1 MPKRHTNNSKEGAP
15 SKRLTPEDAHE
26 TPMDEAFALSLTKAV
41 FGRRPSVFEK
51 SGIQYIVKMRLK
63 PQPTT
68 LGFLSHMETSHPQSK
83 AKFAAVW
90 KSLKDFFDPD
100 NDTAYSEFRVMVDTQ
115 ALVEAF
121 QGERYIEHG
130 DPTQPGPSA
139 ASASVGSRSDRITRS
154 RSSVASSSVGS
165 ILSTSGLTTRSRP
178 SVASSP
184 VGSILSTSD
193 RTTRSRPSVASS
205 SVGSILTS
213 TSDLTTRSQ
222 PSVVSS
228 SVGSKIST
236 ASRLTTRSRSSGYS
250 TRSSSSS
257 SSNSTLSEGAIS
269 KMRSEYDTNFAA
281 FKGEPWNLAS
291 GTCVD
296 DIVGQ
301 YVCGLIKESALH
313 SFVVDFPTTVINLFQ
328 SPEDKEALSKVLMKK
343 GWGAKLTNPAEEAFV
358 RRYNKEPAKVVE
370 VLSHG
375 WSVAGEGDDAQVP
388 DTLFCQSVHLAL
400 HHIYVVY
407 SNHQF
412 TLPEKAP
419 ESFYVHTLWGF
430 IGMLFLQDKNFS
442 FRTGEAH
449 SYASFLRKNKGRKPE
464 ESVRQAVGRKVDGL
478 VISRSAALELCVMEA
493 ASKDAGPFDTKAL
506 GDTRKIS
513 KVLKDSFDA
522 ICAKATKDISSE
534 LAVFGLRIAGR
545 SLTFYAMR
553 RLQGRLYQLCTD
565 GTVSFP
571 LQWDE
576 STSMTIL
583 TIVASMIALRKRV
596 SDMNDKVKEWVG
608 LSFEILDASDR
619 TSPPSTLTTPP
630 GSPRLSPRPSP
641 LSL

>member
-1 MPKRHTNNSKEGAP
+1 MPKRHINNSREGAP

-41 FGRRPSVFEK
+41 FGRRPSVYEK
-51 SGIQYIVKMRLK
+51 SGIQYIVKMRLN

-83 AKFAAVW
+83 AKSAAVW
-90 KSLKDFFDPD
+90 KSLKDFFNPD
-100 NDTAYSEFRVMVDTQ
+100 NDTAYSEFQVMVDTQ
-115 ALVEAF
+115 ALVKAF
-121 QGERYIEHG
+121 QGERYIEHS
-130 DPTQPGPSA
+130 DATQPGSSA
-139 ASASVGSRSDRITRS
+139 ASASVISKL
-154 RSSVASSSVGS
+154 SSK
-165 ILSTSGLTTRSRP
+165 SGLT
-178 SVASSP
+178 A
-184 VGSILSTSD
+184 
-193 RTTRSRPSVASS
+193 
-205 SVGSILTS
+205 
-213 TSDLTTRSQ
+213 
-222 PSVVSS
+222 
-228 SVGSKIST
+228 
-236 ASRLTTRSRSSGYS
+236 RSRSSGD
-250 TRSSSSS
+250 SSRS
-257 SSNSTLSEGAIS
+257 SSNSSSHSTLSAGAIS
-269 KMRSEYDTNFAA
+269 KMRSEYDVNFAA
-281 FKGEPWNLAS
+281 FKGEPWSLAS

-301 YVCGLIKESALH
+301 YVRGLVKESALH
-313 SFVVDFPTTVINLFQ
+313 SFVIDFPTTVLNLFQ

-442 FRTGEAH
+442 FRTAEAH

-464 ESVRQAVGRKVDGL
+464 ESARQAVGRKVDGL

-534 LAVFGLRIAGR
+534 LVVFGLRIAGR
-545 SLTFYAMR
+545 SLTFYTMR
-553 RLQGRLYQLCTD
+553 RLEGRLYQLCTD

-583 TIVASMIALRKRV
+583 TIVASMIALRKRI
-596 SDMNDKVKEWVG
+596 SETNDKVKEWVG

-641 LSL
+641 SSL